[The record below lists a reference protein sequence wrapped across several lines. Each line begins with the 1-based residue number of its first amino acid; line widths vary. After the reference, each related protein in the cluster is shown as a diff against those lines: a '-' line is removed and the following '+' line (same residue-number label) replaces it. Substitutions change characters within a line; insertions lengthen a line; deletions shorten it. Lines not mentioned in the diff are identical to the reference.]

1 MTQSNQTSW
10 QAKILKAAVLFIL
23 VIVPYLA
30 LVGLFYPLLLLFK
43 ADPSLLPALLPH
55 LVWAFF
61 SSVCCSASGWVL
73 FSGTCPDILS
83 WMTIWSDG
91 W

>member
-30 LVGLFYPLLLLFK
+30 LVGLFYPLLLSVK

-61 SSVCCSASGWVL
+61 FLCL
-73 FSGTCPDILS
+73 LLS
-83 WMTIWSDG
+83 LWMGFIF
-91 W
+91 